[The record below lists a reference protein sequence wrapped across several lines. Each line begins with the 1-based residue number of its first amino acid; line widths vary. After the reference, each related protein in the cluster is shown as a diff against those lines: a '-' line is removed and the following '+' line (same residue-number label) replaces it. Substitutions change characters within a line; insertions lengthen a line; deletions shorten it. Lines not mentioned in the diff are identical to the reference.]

1 MPISNYTSNLQREYS
16 SNERRDNRFGRR
28 EFPIYTL
35 NDTYKNLNQRAGL
48 ISEWGHRGGVLM
60 MGYELYRQLA
70 NKKPRKKKSKVD
82 DDKADRKLL
91 AEVRSFLVN
100 PGPDLVICDEG
111 HRIKN
116 SHASISQVSS

>member
-1 MPISNYTSNLQREYS
+1 
-16 SNERRDNRFGRR
+16 
-28 EFPIYTL
+28 
-35 NDTYKNLNQRAGL
+35 
-48 ISEWGHRGGVLM
+48 M

-91 AEVRSFLVN
+91 AEVRSYLVN

-116 SHASISQVSS
+116 SHASISQVSSYSRREGVI